1 MSCGG
6 SIMRTTF
13 QPLAHLVDAA
23 AEKWL
28 AVEYAAESERRTMRT
43 EISRTFHIGDRD
55 ELTFHGIRYLLT
67 LSHSDTLRTDDRSIY
82 KINVHEIALN
92 G

>member
-1 MSCGG
+1 M
-6 SIMRTTF
+6 MRSGF

-28 AVEYAAESERRTMRT
+28 TVEHATESERCAMRT
-43 EISRTFHIGDRD
+43 EISGTFRLGDRD
-55 ELTFHGIRYLLT
+55 ELTFHGARYLLI
-67 LSHSDTLRTDDRSIY
+67 LSQHGNQGADDHSAYEIE
-82 KINVHEIALN
+82 VHEIALN

>member
-1 MSCGG
+1 M
-6 SIMRTTF
+6 MRTTF

-28 AVEYAAESERRTMRT
+28 TVEHGNESERRAMQT
-43 EISRTFHIGDRD
+43 EISRTFRIGDRD
-55 ELTFHGIRYLLT
+55 ELTFHGARYLLT
-67 LSHSDTLRTDDRSIY
+67 LSRSESLTTEDSSTYEID
-82 KINVHEIALN
+82 VHQIVLN

>member
-1 MSCGG
+1 M
-6 SIMRTTF
+6 MRTSL

-28 AVEYAAESERRTMRT
+28 AVETATPAERDAVRRD
-43 EISRTFHIGDRD
+43 IAGSFNIGDRD
-55 ELTFHGIRYLLT
+55 ELTFHGRRFLLT
-67 LSHSDTLRTDDRSIY
+67 VMRVPEGGGYTLD
-82 KINVHEIALN
+82 VHEIALD